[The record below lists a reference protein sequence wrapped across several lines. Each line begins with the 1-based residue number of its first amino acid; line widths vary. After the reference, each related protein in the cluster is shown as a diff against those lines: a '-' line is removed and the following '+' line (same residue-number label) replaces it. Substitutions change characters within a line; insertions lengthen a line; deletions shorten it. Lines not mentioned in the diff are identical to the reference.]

1 MIGALIIVF
10 REVIEAGLIVGI
22 VLAVTQRVEGRGP
35 AVTLGLTGGL
45 AGASL
50 VAVFAGA
57 ISQAL
62 AGYGQELF
70 NAAILAVAVVMLAW
84 HNIWMAKHGRVLAQE
99 MRTVGEAVAK
109 GAKTLAA
116 LSVVV
121 GIAVLREGSEV
132 ALFLYGIVVSG
143 GGTALELLAGGVL
156 GLVLGGLVSVATW
169 RGLVKIP
176 AKSLFQVTGALI
188 AVMAAGM
195 AAQCAAFLEKANV
208 LTLLDQTAW
217 DTSKWLSEKSVTGRV
232 LHTLLGYTDQPS
244 IMQVLVYVVALVVIF
259 GLMRLF
265 RPGAPKPAAA
275 AALKSRIS

>member
-10 REVIEAGLIVGI
+10 REVIEAGLIIGI
-22 VLAVTQRVEGRGP
+22 VLAVTQGVGGRSR
-35 AVTLGLTGGL
+35 AVSLGLIGGL

-50 VAVFAGA
+50 VAIFAGA

-62 AGYGQELF
+62 AGVGQELF

-84 HNIWMAKHGRVLAQE
+84 HNVWMARHGRVLAQE
-99 MRTVGEAVAK
+99 MRAVGQAVAS

-116 LSVVV
+116 LSVVI

-143 GGTALELLAGGVL
+143 GGTALELLAGGLL
-156 GLVLGGLVSVATW
+156 GLALGSLVSVATW

-176 AKSLFQVTGALI
+176 AKTLFQVTGVLI

-195 AAQCAAFLEKANV
+195 AAQCAAFLERANV
-208 LTLLDQTAW
+208 LTFLDQTIW
-217 DTSKWLSEKSVTGRV
+217 DTSRWLSEKSVPGRV

-244 IMQVLVYVVALVVIF
+244 VMQVLVYIVSLIVIL
-259 GLMRLF
+259 GLMRIF
-265 RPGAPKPAAA
+265 RSRALQTGAA
-275 AALKSRIS
+275 AALKVRPS